1 MPTLRLYDYPASG
14 NCLKVRILLAHLGV
28 DYERVHTDIFGGE
41 TLTESYAEKN
51 PAQQTPLLEVDGV
64 YLPESNAILWYLAE
78 CTQYLPAHALARANV
93 VRWLHFEQGWVS
105 AISSLRFRLQTGR
118 LDPDDPTV
126 ATRRENG
133 RQALAALDRHLDEN
147 LFLVDDE
154 YSIADIANYA
164 YVHVAHEIA
173 IPLEEFP
180 AVARWIESVESQSG
194 FINDLLPLPESSR
207 LRRGLSLYG

>member
-1 MPTLRLYDYPASG
+1 
-14 NCLKVRILLAHLGV
+14 
-28 DYERVHTDIFGGE
+28 
-41 TLTESYAEKN
+41 
-51 PAQQTPLLEVDGV
+51 
-64 YLPESNAILWYLAE
+64 
-78 CTQYLPAHALARANV
+78 
-93 VRWLHFEQGWVS
+93 
-105 AISSLRFRLQTGR
+105 
-118 LDPDDPTV
+118 
-126 ATRRENG
+126 
-133 RQALAALDRHLDEN
+133 LAALDRHLDEN

-173 IPLEEFP
+173 IALEEFP